1 MTPRI
6 DFTSRGVAPV
16 TSRSKVRDMG
26 TVLYVL
32 GVFLLCLA
40 WGWGFT
46 SLIDKD

>member
-1 MTPRI
+1 M
-6 DFTSRGVAPV
+6 PV